1 MLANIVSVNVNLRQV
16 CTKQLLCL
24 TSRFESVCVCVH
36 VCVRVSVQCTKHSL
50 LSSSQVYKE
59 ALNQ

>member
-24 TSRFESVCVCVH
+24 TSRFESVCVCVRAC
-36 VCVRVSVQCTKHSL
+36 VCQYNAQNIVYFPHLKYTKKH
-50 LSSSQVYKE
+50 
-59 ALNQ
+59 